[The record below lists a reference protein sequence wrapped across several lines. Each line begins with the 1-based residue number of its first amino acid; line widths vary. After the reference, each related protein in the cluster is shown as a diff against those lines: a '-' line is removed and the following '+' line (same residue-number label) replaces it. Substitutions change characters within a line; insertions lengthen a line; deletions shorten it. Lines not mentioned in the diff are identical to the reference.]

1 MRQEIRAGRFRA
13 DLYHRL
19 SVFTINVPPL
29 RDLGEDKRA
38 LLDHY
43 REFYARQA
51 RVSAFEL
58 DAGALAVWLDYGFP
72 GNVRELRNIVIRLT
86 TKLAGQKVS
95 AEQLQ
100 AELDM
105 ESLDIELPGL
115 AAGQDFK
122 AVLEAAKRHLQLHK
136 NFSLDNTL
144 SQWERGYVEAALMI
158 TQGNLTQAAKMLGI
172 HRTTLYSRM
181 QGYGG
186 QAGDNGGGEAAKAP
200 RPASK

>member
-29 RDLGEDKRA
+29 RDLGEDKRV

-43 REFYARQA
+43 RDFYARQA
-51 RVSAFEL
+51 RVNPFEL
-58 DAGALAVWLDYGFP
+58 DAGALQAWLDYGFP

-86 TKLAGQKVS
+86 TKYAGQRVGTG
-95 AEQLQ
+95 ELRP
-100 AELDM
+100 ELDM
-105 ESLDIELPGL
+105 ESLDVELPGL

-122 AVLEAAKRHLQLHK
+122 VVLEAAKRHLQLHK

-144 SQWERGYVEAALMI
+144 AQWERGYIEAALVI

-181 QGYGG
+181 QSYGEP
-186 QAGDNGGGEAAKAP
+186 GEAANTP
-200 RPASK
+200 RPAAKSP

>member
-1 MRQEIRAGRFRA
+1 MQNFASRPRRLAA
-13 DLYHRL
+13 DNSRL
-19 SVFTINVPPL
+19 KLPAACTAASL
-29 RDLGEDKRA
+29 AA
-38 LLDHY
+38 LL
-43 REFYARQA
+43 AL
-51 RVSAFEL
+51 AFAGCS
-58 DAGALAVWLDYGFP
+58 DDSSDDTCASCGPSNGTGGSAGADSGS
-72 GNVRELRNIVIRLT
+72 GGDT
-86 TKLAGQKVS
+86 TKFAGQKVS
-95 AEQLQ
+95 TDQLQ

-186 QAGDNGGGEAAKAP
+186 HAGNNGGGEAAKSP
-200 RPASK
+200 RPAASK

>member
-1 MRQEIRAGRFRA
+1 MFRSFWRNRH
-13 DLYHRL
+13 LIWQMTRRE
-19 SVFTINVPPL
+19 VTPPL
-29 RDLGEDKRA
+29 RDLGEDKRV
-38 LLDHY
+38 LLEHF

-51 RVSAFEL
+51 RVDPFEL
-58 DAGALAVWLDYGFP
+58 DAAALAVWLDYGFP
-72 GNVRELRNIVIRLT
+72 GNARELRNIVIRLT
-86 TKLAGQKVS
+86 TKYAGRKVD
-95 AEQLQ
+95 ADALQ
-100 AELDM
+100 SELDM

-122 AVLEAAKRHLQLHK
+122 AVLEAARRHLQLHK

-158 TQGNLTQAAKMLGI
+158 TQGNLTQAAKLLGI

-186 QAGDNGGGEAAKAP
+186 QGDGAAEAAKAP
-200 RPASK
+200 RPVAK